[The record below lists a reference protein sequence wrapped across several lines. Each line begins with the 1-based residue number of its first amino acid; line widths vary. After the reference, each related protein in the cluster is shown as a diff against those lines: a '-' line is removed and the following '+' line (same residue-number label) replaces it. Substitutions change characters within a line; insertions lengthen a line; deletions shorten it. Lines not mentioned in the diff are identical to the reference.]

1 MPPALIWA
9 CALFAMAQIG
19 NAETVRTAMNSAN
32 PSKINLARQISI
44 PNREAAELAAHN
56 MPVEDVGE
64 VLNAEAGDDK
74 ASARIE
80 VLDLASKYPS
90 EGASRAI
97 LSRLSDSNLTV
108 QSVANSLIAAIAQKS
123 LVPEI
128 LRTLQLNLAL
138 VVKGALARQVGMIGG
153 AADIPPLH
161 AMYAVALD
169 TGFRHDL
176 SLAMA
181 RLGDDSSRNDLI
193 SRLAAQEAQ
202 VRLAA
207 LQDTLYVGD
216 RRLSRYFRPAIED
229 RRDVTVISL
238 PHDPMVWARVCDVAI
253 QTLAGLGTQLSFNTV
268 PTRRFSEAEIQEA
281 LRSITVLGNT
291 Q

>member
-1 MPPALIWA
+1 MSRALVWT
-9 CALFAMAQIG
+9 CALFALVQIG

-44 PNREAAELAAHN
+44 PNREAAEMTARSMSAD
-56 MPVEDVGE
+56 DVGD
-64 VLNAEAGDDK
+64 VLKDEAGDDK
-74 ASARIE
+74 ASARME

-108 QSVANSLIAAIAQKS
+108 QSIANSLITAIAQKN

-128 LRTLQLNLAL
+128 LRTMGLNLGFD
-138 VVKGALARQVGMIGG
+138 VKGALARQVGMIGDVQ
-153 AADIPPLH
+153 DIPRLRTIFL
-161 AMYAVALD
+161 ATVDGGL
-169 TGFRHDL
+169 RHDL

-181 RLGDDSSRNDLI
+181 RLGDESSRSDLI
-193 SRLAAQEAQ
+193 SRLAAQEVQ

-216 RRLSRYFRPAIED
+216 RRFARYFRPAIED
-229 RRDVTVISL
+229 QRDVIIVSM
-238 PHDPMVWARVCDVAI
+238 PHDPTVWARVCDVAI
-253 QTLAGLGTQLSFNTV
+253 QTLAGLGMKLSFDTV
-268 PTRRFSEAEIQEA
+268 PTRQFTEAEIREA
-281 LRSITVLGNT
+281 LQTVMTFANT